1 MEQIKPIMKHMIAAR
16 LGGMTVLH
24 NAMTAGFAEK
34 LCLIIDLGG
43 RLRVLAK
50 LGDHQDRA
58 AIENRLGPELQTA
71 CEDYWAREIWFDR
84 EKTHPMGKAGPAE
97 VALFLKVWG
106 EAKAEPAGQ
115 NQVFTLD
122 RRYSKEAWFST
133 DVEAV
138 WKVGGQMPPIVSFY
152 SYKGGVGRTTALAAL
167 AIQFARAGKRVLVMD
182 FDLEAPGIGSV
193 FSAENAVPEAGIL
206 DFLLEHPVVGNAFDP
221 AEMLYS
227 FNNQPVIKDGEPVFV
242 AVAGT
247 VDEWYLEKLG
257 RLNYHGLFESLAP
270 ARDSALKV
278 LFHKLR
284 AQAKPDLILVDSRA
298 GLHDLGG
305 LTLCG
310 LAHWHVLF
318 GLDSEQSW
326 LGLRVAVA
334 RLGKEQILGGRT
346 QRDIVVVH
354 SMVPPQDGKEESI
367 ERFRQQAFDVFRAE
381 YYNDPAD
388 ANAEWPLPDAKATE
402 EPHYS
407 IPLIYDNKVMGYR
420 NLEKVADYLCEGD
433 FGAFGSAVAK
443 KVGLKL

>member
-1 MEQIKPIMKHMIAAR
+1 MKHMIAAR
-16 LGGMTVLH
+16 LGGVKVLR
-24 NAMTAGFAEK
+24 NAIAASLAEK

-50 LGDHQDRA
+50 LSDQHGRA
-58 AIENRLGPELQTA
+58 ALENRLGQELQTA
-71 CEDYWAREIWFDR
+71 CEDYWAKEIWFDR
-84 EKTHPMGKAGPAE
+84 EKTHPMGKASPAE
-97 VALFLKVWG
+97 VALFLKVWQ

-122 RRYSKEAWFST
+122 RRYSKEGWFST
-133 DVEAV
+133 DVEPV
-138 WKVGGQMPPIVSFY
+138 WKVDGQMPPIVSFY

-193 FSAENAVPEAGIL
+193 FSAGSAVPEAGIL

-227 FNNQPVIKDGEPVFV
+227 FDNQSVIKDGEPVFV
-242 AVAGT
+242 AAAGT

-270 ARDSALKV
+270 SQAQDSALKV
-278 LFHKLR
+278 LLHKLR
-284 AQAKPDLILVDSRA
+284 AQSKPDLILIDSRA

-310 LAHWHVLF
+310 FAHWHVLF

-334 RLGKEQILGGRT
+334 RLGKEQILGRQT
-346 QRDIVVVH
+346 QRDCVVVQ
-354 SMVPPQDGKEESI
+354 SMVPPQEGKEESI

-381 YYNDPAD
+381 YYNDPTD
-388 ANAEWPLPDAKATE
+388 ANAEWPLPDAKGTE

-420 NLEKVADYLCEGD
+420 SLEKVADYLCGGD
-433 FGAFGSAVAK
+433 FEAFGSAVVK
-443 KVGLKL
+443 KVGIKL

>member
-1 MEQIKPIMKHMIAAR
+1 MEQIKAIMKHMIAAR
-16 LGGMTVLH
+16 LGGLTVLQ
-24 NAMTAGFAEK
+24 NAIVAGLAEK
-34 LCLIIDLGG
+34 LCLIVDLGG

-50 LGDHQDRA
+50 LGDHQGREA
-58 AIENRLGPELQTA
+58 LGNRVGPELQAA
-71 CEDYWAREIWFDR
+71 CEDYWAKEIWFDR
-84 EKTHPMGKAGPAE
+84 ERTHPMGKASPAE
-97 VALFLKVWG
+97 AALFLRVWG
-106 EAKAEPAGQ
+106 EAKAAPAGQ

-122 RRYSKEAWFST
+122 RRYSKEGWFST

-138 WKVGGQMPPIVSFY
+138 WGVGGQMPPIVSFY

-193 FSAENAVPEAGIL
+193 FSAGTAAPESGVL
-206 DFLLEHPVVGNAFDP
+206 DFLLEHPVVGNEFDP

-227 FNNQPVIKDGEPVFV
+227 FNKPALIKDGEPIFV
-242 AVAGT
+242 AAAGT

-257 RLNYHGLFESLAP
+257 RLNYHGLFESLTP
-270 ARDSALKV
+270 ARDSALKI
-278 LFHKLR
+278 LLHKLR
-284 AQAKPDLILVDSRA
+284 AQARPDLILIDSRA

-326 LGLRVAVA
+326 LGLRVAIA
-334 RLGKEQILGGRT
+334 RLGKEQILGGKP
-346 QRDIVVVH
+346 QRDCVVVQ
-354 SMVPPQDGKEESI
+354 SMVPPQEGKEESV

-388 ANAEWPLPDAKATE
+388 INAEWPLPDAKATE
-402 EPHYS
+402 EPHFS
-407 IPLIYDNKVMGYR
+407 VPLIHDNRVMGYR
-420 NLEKVADYLCEGD
+420 SLEKVADYLCEGD
-433 FGAFGSAVAK
+433 FGAFGSAVMK
-443 KVGLKL
+443 KVGIRL

>member
-1 MEQIKPIMKHMIAAR
+1 MKHIIEAR
-16 LGGMTVLH
+16 LGGVTVLQ
-24 NAMTAGFAEK
+24 NAIAAGLAER
-34 LCLIIDLGG
+34 LCLMIDLGG

-50 LGDHQDRA
+50 LGDQNDRVA
-58 AIENRLGPELQTA
+58 LDNRLGQELQTA
-71 CEDYWAREIWFDR
+71 CEDYWTKEIWFDR
-84 EKTHPMGKAGPAE
+84 ERTHPMGKASPAE
-97 VALFLKVWG
+97 AALFSKVWQ

-115 NQVFTLD
+115 NHVLTLD
-122 RRYSKEAWFST
+122 RRYSKEAWFTT

-138 WKVGGQMPPIVSFY
+138 WKAEGQMPPIISFY

-167 AIQFARAGKRVLVMD
+167 AIQCARAGKRVLVMD

-193 FSAENAVPEAGIL
+193 FPAGTAVPEPGIL

-221 AEMLYS
+221 AEMVYS
-227 FNNQPVIKDGEPVFV
+227 FDNQAVIKDGEPIFV
-242 AVAGT
+242 AAAGT

-270 ARDSALKV
+270 SRARNSALRI
-278 LFHKLR
+278 LLHKLR
-284 AQAKPDLILVDSRA
+284 AQAKPDLILIDSRA

-305 LTLCG
+305 LTLSG

-334 RLGKEQILGGRT
+334 RLGKEQILGGQT
-346 QRDIVVVH
+346 QRDCLVVQ
-354 SMVPPQDGKEESI
+354 SMVPPQEGKEGSL

-381 YYNDPAD
+381 YYNDPND
-388 ANAEWPLPDAKATE
+388 PNAEWPLPDAKGTE

-407 IPLIYDNKVMGYR
+407 IPLVYDNRVMGYR
-420 NLEKVADYLCEGD
+420 SLEQVADYLGEGD
-433 FGAFGSAVAK
+433 FNAFGSAVVK
-443 KVGLKL
+443 KVGMKL